1 MATPYQR
8 EKDGMR
14 MQFRGINTV
23 LPPDKMPPGKYPF
36 AANIRAYL
44 RDQIIARSAEDVPVE
59 DLGTGLPV
67 HSLRRLNDSTPAGP
81 VSGFI
86 LVGGSGVELFANQV
100 VVDSGLS
107 GNPISLIPFR
117 PNASVQ
123 PWMYVGDSLKMDKVR
138 SDGTCYLMG
147 IEEPQTAPVVV
158 ATPASTVMSTVG
170 PVTVTYWGDSPHAGP
185 TGNYIWKNASDPGGS
200 GPVRNTVSPAGITTG
215 NSLIFDISPTGTPAI
230 PMAWTQYA
238 ILSGTVN
245 TVGTAVQWVSG
256 DQFGSITAG
265 QPILIGTA
273 LFVVNHVTSNTVL
286 VLNAPGAG
294 TQSGISFQATSISGT
309 TPLFQPA
316 LESEG
321 YADFNFALEATL
333 YVPAAGTYTLSFNSK
348 DEVIWGIG
356 GTSTGTASWPG
367 PSGGQQLASSGQTK
381 TALNGYPL
389 MPKTIV
395 LDGGGQTN
403 NGSISVT
410 FSAAGNYPIEIDFD
424 YWFHSGRTLH
434 VKANGIDIPPLPGS
448 VITESQYRY
457 VYRSSAT
464 GAISNPSPA
473 STEQS
478 QSVLA
483 NYVTPAGSGDPQVDR
498 VDFYRLDNGLVEYT
512 YVGTVPN
519 PAVSTTT
526 VTAITGTGVGSVE
539 LLSIAAISAGMSL
552 TIDSGGS
559 SEVVIVQSVFP
570 PRVVAFHFI
579 NGGIVAVFTKTHSAG
594 VAVFSGQSQFFDA
607 LLDADIA
614 ANPVLEFDNFQPF
627 PVIDLPRSGTVNVA
641 NGIATYVSGDQF
653 NPRWLGGTVIIIGTV
668 AYTLDKRPLNTA
680 TLTATNTEIIGG
692 IQTIV
697 PIASGTNLPYE
708 IAEPLLAAQPM
719 PYLWGP
725 TDNVSFFFGC
735 GDPINPGKLY
745 WSKGNNPDS
754 APDTNQQDVTSPSE
768 PLINGCIVNGIGLVM
783 SSERGFLIYPNFFNA
798 LATVTGTE
806 GSTWTIQESISTR
819 GLYMPRCICV
829 DGGGNVFFRAKDGI
843 MMSRGGQG
851 ATSITD
857 GDLYNLFPHE
867 GIVPQPVTLAG
878 FTIIPPDDTLPQQHT
893 MNVANGYLY
902 YDYFGDVGL
911 GTAPQTLVYDILNQ
925 AWVVDNYQFPATL
938 HILEEGPNVNGVLLG
953 CQDGTVRP
961 LNDSGAES
969 GSRAVVLMPS
979 FNAGDARAPKNWGD
993 IYVEVEQQ

>member
-1 MATPYQR
+1 MAQPYKR
-8 EKDGMR
+8 DPDGMR
-14 MQFRGINTV
+14 LQFRGINTV
-23 LPPDKMPPGKYPF
+23 NPPDKMPPNKYPF
-36 AANIRAYL
+36 AQNVRAYL
-44 RDQIIARSAEDVPVE
+44 RDRVIARNAQDAPVE
-59 DLGTGLPV
+59 NLGTGIPV
-67 HSLRRLNDSTPAGP
+67 HSLRRLNDSTPNGP
-81 VSGFI
+81 VPGFI
-86 LVGGSGVELFANQV
+86 LVAGSGVELFANTT

-123 PWMYVGDSLKMDKVR
+123 PWMYVGDSVKMDKVR

-147 IEEPQTAPVVV
+147 IEEPQVAPVVV
-158 ATPASTVMSTVG
+158 ATPASTVLSTVG
-170 PVTVTYWGDSPHAGP
+170 PVTVTYWGDSPHSGP

-200 GPVRNTVSPAGITTG
+200 GPVRDSTTPSGVTTG
-215 NSLIFDISPTGTPAI
+215 NSLIFDISPTGTPSI

-245 TVGTAVQWVSG
+245 TATNNVQWVSG
-256 DQFGSITAG
+256 AQFGSITAG
-265 QPILIGTA
+265 QPILIGTTIY
-273 LFVVNHVTSNTVL
+273 VVNHVTSNTLL
-286 VLNAPGAG
+286 VLNTPAG
-294 TQSGISFQATSISGT
+294 TQTGVSYQATTISGT

-333 YVPAAGTYTLSFNSK
+333 YVPSAGTYTLSFNSK

-356 GTSTGTASWPG
+356 GTSTGSASWPG
-367 PSGGQQLASSGQTK
+367 PTGGQQLASSGQTK

-389 MPKTIV
+389 MPKTITN
-395 LDGGGQTN
+395 DGGGQTDTS
-403 NGSISVT
+403 SISVT

-424 YWFHSGRTLH
+424 YWYHSNRTLH

-448 VITESQYRY
+448 VITNSQYRY

-464 GAISNPSPA
+464 GALSNPSPA
-473 STEQS
+473 STEQAL
-478 QSVLA
+478 SVLA
-483 NYVTPAGSGDPQVDR
+483 NYVTPAGSGDPQVDK
-498 VDFYRLDNGLVEYT
+498 VDFYRLDNGLTEYT

-526 VTAITGTGVGSVE
+526 VTAVIATGVGPVE

-552 TIDSGGS
+552 TIDAGGN

-570 PRVVAFHFI
+570 PRVVALHFI
-579 NGGIVAVFTKTHSAG
+579 NGGIVANFTKTHSVG

-614 ANPVLEFDNFQPF
+614 ANPVLEFDNYQPF
-627 PVIDLPRSGTVNVA
+627 PSIDLPRSGVVNVT
-641 NGIATYVSGDQF
+641 NGIATWISGDQF
-653 NPRWLGGTVIIIGTV
+653 NVRWLPGTIIIIGTV
-668 AYTLDKRPLNTA
+668 AYTLDKRPLNTV

-697 PIASGTNLPYE
+697 PIASGTSLPYE
-708 IAEPLLAAQPM
+708 ISEPILAAQPM

-735 GDPINPGKLY
+735 GDPLRPGVLY

-768 PLINGCIVNGIGLVM
+768 PLINGVIVNGIGLVM

-798 LATVTGTE
+798 LSTVTGTE

-867 GIVPQPVTLAG
+867 GSVPGPVTVGG
-878 FTIIPPDDTLPQQHT
+878 FMIYPPDDTQPQLQK
-893 MNVANGYLY
+893 MNVADGYLY
-902 YDYFGDVGL
+902 YDYVALGVG
-911 GTAPQTLVYDILNQ
+911 PQTLVYDIAAQ
-925 AWVVDNYQFPATL
+925 GWVVDNYQFAASL
-938 HILEEGPNVNGVLLG
+938 HVLEEGPNVNGVLLG
-953 CQDGTVRP
+953 CQDGSVRP
-961 LNDSGAES
+961 LTDSGAEA
-969 GSRAVVLMPS
+969 GVNAVILMPS
-979 FNAGDARAPKNWGD
+979 FNAGDTRAPKNWGD
-993 IYVEVEQQ
+993 IYIEAEQG